1 MNGRCER
8 PNFEFDR
15 LSTEKPVE
23 QFDVLVIGSGPAGE
37 GAALMA
43 AKNHQRVALV
53 ERYFEVGGGC
63 THWGT
68 IPSKA
73 LRHAVKILHDLRRN
87 PLLRE
92 FHAASQ
98 LTYPQLLASASK
110 VVESQVVSR
119 QRFYERNRVPIFS
132 GEASFIDEH
141 TIEIQPAIGK
151 PQRLAGRNIVIAAG
165 SRPYHPPEVDF
176 SHEHI
181 RDSDSIL
188 RYAEH
193 PFAVTI
199 YGAGVIGCEYASIFI
214 NLGAKVTL
222 VNTHDRLLS
231 FLDDEIAEALSYHL
245 REQGCVIRHN
255 EQFKTLEARE
265 RDVVLH
271 LESGRKIKSD
281 LLLWANGRTGNSQQL
296 QLDRVGLSSNSRG
309 QIAVNGHYQTAVPHI
324 YAVGDIAGPP
334 ALASAAYVQ
343 GSHAVQHM
351 LNPDIEVH
359 RLDMVPSGIYTIP
372 EISSIGRTERELQE
386 AKVPYEVGHCQFKN
400 LARAQMTDER
410 VGMLKIIFHAETM
423 AVLGVHCFGDGASEI
438 VHIGQTV
445 MASRDLNDVRYFTS
459 TTFNYPTM
467 AEAYRVAAY
476 NGLNRLT

>member
-1 MNGRCER
+1 M
-8 PNFEFDR
+8 
-15 LSTEKPVE
+15 TME
-23 QFDVLVIGSGPAGE
+23 QFDVVVIGSGPAGE
-37 GAALMA
+37 GAALTA
-43 AKNHQRVALV
+43 AKSHRSVAIV

-92 FHAASQ
+92 FRDASQ
-98 LTYPQLLASASK
+98 LTYPQLLASATK
-110 VVESQVVSR
+110 VVEAQVASR
-119 QRFYERNRVPIFS
+119 RRFYERNRVPVFF
-132 GEASFIDEH
+132 GEAQFVDANTLEV
-141 TIEIQPAIGK
+141 QPAIGK
-151 PQRLAGRNIVIAAG
+151 ATRLTGKNIVIAAG

-176 SHEHI
+176 THERV

-188 RYAEH
+188 RYGEH
-193 PFAVTI
+193 PFSVTI

-222 VNTHDRLLS
+222 VNTQDRLLS

-281 LLLWANGRTGNSQQL
+281 LLLWANGRTGNSNTL
-296 QLDRVGLSSNSRG
+296 QLDRVGLTANSRG
-309 QIAVNGHYQTAVPHI
+309 QIEVNDHYQTAVPHI
-324 YAVGDIAGPP
+324 YAVGDIVGPP

-351 LNPDIEVH
+351 IDPGIAPH
-359 RLDMVPSGIYTIP
+359 STATIPSGIYTIP
-372 EISSIGRTERELQE
+372 EISSIGRSERELQE
-386 AKVPYEVGHCQFKN
+386 AKVPYEVGHCAFKN

-423 AVLGVHCFGDGASEI
+423 QVLGVHCFGDNASEI

-445 MASRDLNDVRYFTS
+445 MAGRDNDVRYFTQ

-476 NGLNRLT
+476 NGINRLT

>member
-1 MNGRCER
+1 MAN
-8 PNFEFDR
+8 
-15 LSTEKPVE
+15 E

-37 GAALMA
+37 GAALTA
-43 AKNHQRVALV
+43 AKSHRSVAII

-92 FHAASQ
+92 FRDASQ
-98 LTYPQLLASASK
+98 LSYPQLLASATK
-110 VVESQVVSR
+110 VVEAQVASR
-119 QRFYERNRVPIFS
+119 RRFYERNRVPVYF
-132 GEASFIDEH
+132 GEASFVDAH
-141 TIEIQPAIGK
+141 TLEVTPATGK
-151 PQRLAGRNIVIAAG
+151 PIRLSGKNIVIAAG

-176 SHEHI
+176 SHQRV

-188 RYAEH
+188 RYSEH
-193 PFAVTI
+193 PFSVTI

-222 VNTHDRLLS
+222 VNTQDRLLS

-255 EQFKTLEARE
+255 EQFKALEARE

-281 LLLWANGRTGNSQQL
+281 LLLWANGRTGNSNTL
-296 QLDRVGLSSNSRG
+296 QLERVGLKANSRG
-309 QIAVNGHYQTAVPHI
+309 QIDANDHYQTAVPHI
-324 YAVGDIAGPP
+324 YAVGDIVGPP

-351 LNPDIEVH
+351 IDPKIPPH
-359 RLDMVPSGIYTIP
+359 STATIPSGIYTIP
-372 EISSIGRTERELQE
+372 EISSIGRSERELQE
-386 AKVPYEVGHCQFKN
+386 AKVPYEVGHCAFKN

-410 VGMLKIIFHAETM
+410 VGMLKIIFHAETLQ
-423 AVLGVHCFGDGASEI
+423 VLGVHCFGDNASEI

-445 MASRDLNDVRYFTS
+445 MAGSNNDIRYFTQ

-476 NGLNRLT
+476 NGINRLT